1 MEKRTF
7 LITFIK
13 FAGWFE
19 LFLATM
25 MLFMGYVVDYLD
37 LPKGLPFFYQFAAV
51 ELYILGYLL
60 LYSARDIEKY
70 SVIIVASCIFR
81 YIMPSGPELYA
92 LITLWPSLFA
102 KIMIPAGIY
111 DIGSATLTLVLMKQV
126 GALGGKPAANQ

>member
-1 MEKRTF
+1 MGKRTF
-7 LITFIK
+7 LVKFIK

-25 MLFMGYVVDYLD
+25 ILCMGYVVDYLG

-70 SVIIVASCIFR
+70 AVIIVASCIFR
-81 YIMPSGPELYA
+81 YLMPAGPELYA
-92 LITLWPSLFA
+92 LITLWPNLFA
-102 KIMIPAGIY
+102 KIMIPAAMY

-126 GALGGKPAANQ
+126 GAVGKKR